1 MAVERKTFLW
11 IGNDRA
17 HRHRQI
23 VAGISGGT
31 QFGATGIGAWNGAYA
46 GGNGQANNWVGIG
59 SEAIAAVTGE
69 NAKKALDVFWNDKD
83 NWAERIEGI
92 SGDLG
97 SSGDGWDPQQY
108 YYVRANR
115 IPHRADHV
123 VFEYVVGQ
131 TGNGLLRNQV
141 GETTSS
147 VGASFG
153 QMETKAFNAPL
164 SPCLFGGQSRPTDGL
179 SGEGSIWVNADT
191 TGSSA
196 ANRQGPLSSVKV
208 KPSYFHHSYGVM
220 DSRSKFFGFA
230 DNLPNADWG
239 KGEQGHKFWG
249 GRVSTQ
255 SSSLISGA
263 SFGNV
268 SWSIGFTGINLKAL
282 DVELNSPYRLPRIAR
297 PETLDPSGNRLF
309 PDTIVNDE
317 NDGGRTITI
326 AADQAVNN
334 VSPRSTCKITHAD
347 SIVNMSVGTR
357 SFILDSG
364 NVINLNMS
372 DMYMPNASDDEKKE
386 VALFGAPEK
395 INGPSPRMFSWN
407 GTVSNT
413 LRCDPCWY
421 TSQTDFKSNIGSPN
435 IIFGPYYVTG
445 IFSPRVT
452 NPATVSVRPQ
462 FISKY
467 NLNANDITFLN
478 DDSGSDSPGETNEVI
493 GGRFDTFRIKG
504 TGNERFSANLIKFEE
519 FNPRWDVITSEGSP
533 STRTGVRGFNNKL
546 YVDAG
551 CTITNLNVDAGY
563 FGIGEGHRGGD
574 TFDTPAE
581 VGDVVV
587 LNGYAEQKAYIN
599 GEHPTIPGF
608 NAFYIGQDGVNATGQ
623 NFQMRSRHA
632 EFDFGQGVFLRTGPE
647 STGVTG
653 AGFAFVQAPSVGLGS
668 KRP

>member
-17 HRHRQI
+17 HRDRQ
-23 VAGISGGT
+23 VAAGTTSGS
-31 QFGATGIGAWNGAYA
+31 QFGATGIGAWNMSYGNA
-46 GGNGQANNWVGIG
+46 GQQNNWVGIG
-59 SEAIAAVTGE
+59 TDAITAEGSELH
-69 NAKKALDVFWNDKD
+69 KKALDVFWNDKE

-92 SGDLG
+92 SGDMG
-97 SSGDGWDPQQY
+97 NSGDGWNPQQY
-108 YYVRANR
+108 YYIRAER
-115 IPHRADHV
+115 IPHRGDHV
-123 VFEYVVGQ
+123 VFEYVTGQ
-131 TGNGLLRNQV
+131 TGNGLLRNLV
-141 GETTSS
+141 GSANPTDIP
-147 VGASFG
+147 G
-153 QMETKAFNAPL
+153 QALLGVMDNKAFNAPL
-164 SPCLFGGQSRPTDGL
+164 SPCLFGGQSTSTDGL
-179 SGEGSIWVNADT
+179 SGEGNIWVNAST
-191 TGSSA
+191 SGSSA

-208 KPSYFHHSYGVM
+208 RPSYFHHSYGVLEE
-220 DSRSKFFGFA
+220 RSKFFGFA
-230 DNLPNADWG
+230 DNIDQWG

-249 GRVSTQ
+249 GRVSGN
-255 SSSLISGA
+255 SSSIISGA

-268 SWSIGFTGINLKAL
+268 SWHSGRTGINLKAL
-282 DVELNSPYRLPRIAR
+282 DVELNSPYRMPRVAK
-297 PETLDPSGNRLF
+297 PETLDSSGNRLF
-309 PDTIVNDE
+309 PDSIINSDD
-317 NDGGRTITI
+317 NGGRTITI
-326 AADQAVNN
+326 AAVDPANK

-364 NVINLNMS
+364 NVLNLNMS
-372 DMYMPNASDDEKKE
+372 DMYMPNATDDEKKE
-386 VALFGAPEK
+386 VAIFGAPEK
-395 INGPSPRMFSWN
+395 VNGPSIRMFSWN

-421 TSQTDFKSNIGSPN
+421 TSQTDFVSSIGSPD

-467 NLNANDITFLN
+467 NLNANDITFN
-478 DDSGSDSPGETNEVI
+478 DDDSGSDEPDETGEVI
-493 GGRFDTFRIKG
+493 GGRFDTFRMKG

-519 FNPRWDVITSEGSP
+519 FNPRWDVITLEGSP

-574 TFDTPAE
+574 TFDTQSE

-599 GEHPTIPGF
+599 GEHPTIAGF

-653 AGFAFVQAPSVGLGS
+653 AGFAFVQAPTSSFS